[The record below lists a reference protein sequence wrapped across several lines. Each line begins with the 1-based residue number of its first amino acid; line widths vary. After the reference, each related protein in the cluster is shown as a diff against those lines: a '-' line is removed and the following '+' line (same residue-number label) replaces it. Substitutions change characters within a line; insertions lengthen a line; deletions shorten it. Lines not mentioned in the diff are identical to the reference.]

1 MADTDQWE
9 PATTDSGA
17 PEEPEVEAPRVT
29 AHSTTPDRIVFTE
42 EGNTDGWIA
51 TDLAVD
57 CWR

>member
-1 MADTDQWE
+1 MADQARRETLDLG
-9 PATTDSGA
+9 TGVDV
-17 PEEPEVEAPRVT
+17 PEEDTPRVT

-42 EGNTDGWIA
+42 ADNKNGWIA